1 MIKICTNS
9 FFKNIEKQ
17 WVAILFVYHCF
28 FIYLAYSIRINRG
41 ISDSLFYWAKT
52 FDINKYSWFSFAEI
66 GTSFMLFLN
75 YPFIKLQLPFW
86 FGFLLYGMIGFF
98 GVMIYIKWIHLVLG
112 KKLLWMGINVLP
124 FFYFLPNLHFWTSG
138 LGKESLVFFGIA
150 SVFYALSSRNFASL
164 SFIVGSLLVFA
175 IRPHIAMIVLSAIA
189 IVSIFRKDILF
200 KRRLI
205 IASLSSVL
213 IVGLLYIV
221 FQMTHIR
228 YLNWGRISYF
238 NEYSILSFRYS
249 GSYVPML
256 EYNWFYKLFSFY
268 FRPLFYDVSSVL
280 GFLVSIEN
288 ALILLIHCLALFF
301 MLRFKS
307 LQYTE
312 WVKYVFV
319 FTIICG
325 LIYVQRYAN
334 LGIFIRTKI
343 MFQPF
348 TIIALLFII
357 KQGIL
362 SNMPK
367 TL

>member
-1 MIKICTNS
+1 LIKIYVNS
-9 FFKNIEKQ
+9 FLKNIEKQ
-17 WVAILFVYHCF
+17 WVAILFVYHCL
-28 FIYLAYSIRINRG
+28 FIYLAYTIRINRG

-52 FDINKYSWFSFAEI
+52 FNIDSYSWWSFAEL

-75 YPFIKLQLPFW
+75 FPFIKLQFPFW
-86 FGFLLYGMIGFF
+86 FGFLLYGIIGFL
-98 GVMIYIKWIHLVLG
+98 GILMYIKWIHLVFG
-112 KKLLWMGINVLP
+112 KEFLIFGINILP
-124 FFYFLPNLHFWTSG
+124 VFYFLPNMHFWTSG
-138 LGKESLVFFGIA
+138 IGKEPIVFFGLA

-175 IRPHIAMIVLSAIA
+175 IRPHIAMIVLSS
-189 IVSIFRKDILF
+189 IVIVYIFRRDILF
-200 KRRLI
+200 KTRLI

-213 IVGLLYIV
+213 IIGLLYIV

-228 YLNWGRISYF
+228 YWNWERINYF

-268 FRPLFYDVSSVL
+268 FRPLFYDVNSIL
-280 GFLVSIEN
+280 GFFVSIEN
-288 ALILLIHCLALFF
+288 IFILLIHCLALFF
-301 MLRFKS
+301 MLKFSS
-307 LQYTE
+307 LRYVE
-312 WVKYVFV
+312 WVKYVFT

-334 LGIFIRTKI
+334 LGIFIRTKM

-357 KQGIL
+357 KQGIS
-362 SNMPK
+362 SNMTK

>member
-1 MIKICTNS
+1 MR
-9 FFKNIEKQ
+9 
-17 WVAILFVYHCF
+17 V
-28 FIYLAYSIRINRG
+28 NRG
-41 ISDSLFYWAKT
+41 VSDSLFYWAQT
-52 FDINKYSWFSFAEI
+52 FDVNKYSWFSFLEL

-86 FGFLLYGMIGFF
+86 CGFIVYGIIGFF
-98 GVMIYIKWIHLVLG
+98 GILMYIKWIHLVFG
-112 KKLLWMGINVLP
+112 KEFFLFGINILP
-124 FFYFLPNLHFWTSG
+124 AFYFLPNMHFWTSG
-138 LGKESLVFFGIA
+138 IGKESLVFFGLA
-150 SVFYALSSRNFASL
+150 SVFYTLSSKNITSL
-164 SFIVGSLLVFA
+164 SFIFGSLLVFA
-175 IRPHIAMIVLSAIA
+175 IRPHIAMIVLSSTV
-189 IVSIFRKDILF
+189 IVYIFRKDILF

-205 IASLSSVL
+205 IASLSSLL

-228 YLNWGRISYF
+228 YLNWERINYF

-268 FRPLFYDVSSVL
+268 FRPLFYDVNSVL

-288 ALILLIHCLALFF
+288 AFILFIHCLAFFF
-301 MLRFKS
+301 MLRFNS
-307 LQYTE
+307 IHYTE

>member
-1 MIKICTNS
+1 M
-9 FFKNIEKQ
+9 KNIEKQ

-28 FIYLAYSIRINRG
+28 FIYLAYTIRINRG

-86 FGFLLYGMIGFF
+86 FGFLLYGIIGFL
-98 GVMIYIKWIHLVLG
+98 GVLIYIRWIHLVLG
-112 KKLLWMGINVLP
+112 EKLLWKGINILP

-138 LGKESLVFFGIA
+138 LGKEPLVFFGLA
-150 SVFYALSSRNFASL
+150 SVFYALSSRSFASF

-175 IRPHIAMIVLSAIA
+175 IRPHIAMIVLSS
-189 IVSIFRKDILF
+189 IVIVYIFRKDILF

-205 IASLSSVL
+205 IASLSSLL

-228 YLNWGRISYF
+228 YWNWERINHF

-256 EYNWFYKLFSFY
+256 EYNWLYKLFSFY
-268 FRPLFYDVSSVL
+268 FRPLFYDVNSVL

-288 ALILLIHCLALFF
+288 AFILFIHCLAFF
-301 MLRFKS
+301 FILRFNS
-307 LQYTE
+307 LKYAE

-334 LGIFIRTKI
+334 LGIFIRTKM

-357 KQGIL
+357 KQGIS

>member
-1 MIKICTNS
+1 MIKIYTNS
-9 FFKNIEKQ
+9 FLKNIEKQ

-28 FIYLAYSIRINRG
+28 FIYLAYTIRINRG

-52 FDINKYSWFSFAEI
+52 FNINKYSWFSFAEI

-86 FGFLLYGMIGFF
+86 FGFLLYGIIGFL
-98 GVMIYIKWIHLVLG
+98 GVLIYIRWIHLVLG
-112 KKLLWMGINVLP
+112 EKLLWKGINVLP

-138 LGKESLVFFGIA
+138 LGKEPLVFFGIA
-150 SVFYALSSRNFASL
+150 SVFYALSSNQYKSV
-164 SFIVGSLLVFA
+164 SFLVGSLLVVV
-175 IRPHIAMIVLSAIA
+175 IRPHIALMMILAVMLVYFFMRDISFKKRFAFGLLSC
-189 IVSIFRKDILF
+189 LF
-200 KRRLI
+200 M
-205 IASLSSVL
+205 
-213 IVGLLYIV
+213 VGLTYIV

-228 YLNWGRISYF
+228 YWNWERINHF

-256 EYNWFYKLFSFY
+256 EYNWFCKLFSFY
-268 FRPLFYDVSSVL
+268 FRPLFYDVNSVL
-280 GFLVSIEN
+280 GFFVSIEN
-288 ALILLIHCLALFF
+288 IFILFIHCLSLFF

-334 LGIFIRTKI
+334 LGIFIRTKM

-357 KQGIL
+357 KQGIS